1 MTINE
6 KKFGQTPAGEEV
18 FLYTMDCGGG
28 ISLTFCNI
36 GAAIVS
42 ICVPDKNGVVE
53 DVVLG
58 YDNLLYYLGDGPCF
72 GKVPGR
78 IANRIAD
85 GKFILNGQTYTLPIN
100 NGPNHNH
107 GGNNG
112 YANRVWKSKI
122 DAGTVLF
129 TLTAPD
135 GDDGYPGAVQ
145 VQARYKWLSQED
157 DKNTSGENI
166 IGKLVV
172 ELTGSTDS
180 LTILNLTNHAY
191 FNLKGDGKGL
201 ILDHH
206 LKLAASRY
214 LPTDPTLIPT
224 GELAPVECTPMD
236 FTKGNIIGSR
246 SSEDFPALKYGKGYD
261 ACWAVDNWNGNPSA
275 GDCSGNGSLKRVAEL
290 SSEESGRKLNVYS
303 DQPGVIIYT
312 GNWLGGCQEG
322 KQGHIYSDYSGVAI
336 ECQKFP
342 ASPNRPEFP
351 SVVLH
356 KGETYTNNIVFE
368 FAAM

>member
-1 MTINE
+1 MTITEN
-6 KKFGQTPAGEEV
+6 KFGQTPAGEEI

-28 ISLTFCNI
+28 ISLKFCNI

-42 ICVPDKNGVVE
+42 ICVPDKNGVIE

-58 YDNLLYYLGDGPCF
+58 YDNLMYYIGDGPCF

-85 GKFILNGQTYTLPIN
+85 GKFTLNGEIYTLPIN

-122 DAGTVLF
+122 EANTVLF
-129 TLTAPD
+129 TLTAPN
-135 GDDGYPGAVQ
+135 GDDGYPGAVE
-145 VQARYKWLSQED
+145 VNARYKWLSQ
-157 DKNTSGENI
+157 DKNINGENI
-166 IGKLVV
+166 IGKLAI

-180 LTILNLTNHAY
+180 LTILNLTNHSY

-201 ILDHH
+201 ILNHY
-206 LKLAASRY
+206 LKLAASHY
-214 LPTDPTLIPT
+214 LPTDSTLIPT
-224 GELAPVECTPMD
+224 GELASVAGTPMD
-236 FTKGNIIGSR
+236 FTKANSIGSR
-246 SSEDFPALKYGKGYD
+246 IETYFPALKYGKGYD
-261 ACWAVDNWNGNPSA
+261 ACWVVDNWNGN
-275 GDCSGNGSLKRVAEL
+275 LKRVAEL
-290 SSEESGRKLNVYS
+290 STNENGRKLNVYS

-312 GNWLGGCQEG
+312 GNWLEGCQEG
-322 KQGHIYSDYSGVAI
+322 KQGHIYSNYSGVAI

-342 ASPNRPEFP
+342 AAPNRPSFP
-351 SVVLH
+351 SVVIH
-356 KGETYTNNIVFE
+356 KGDTYANNIVFE
-368 FAAM
+368 FAII